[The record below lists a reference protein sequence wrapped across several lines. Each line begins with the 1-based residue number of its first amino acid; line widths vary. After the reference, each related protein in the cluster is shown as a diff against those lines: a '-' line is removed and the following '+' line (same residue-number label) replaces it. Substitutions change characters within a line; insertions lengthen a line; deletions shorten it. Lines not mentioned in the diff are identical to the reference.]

1 MMQRLRTGTMARVV
15 GAALLLVIVIGS
27 QLSFDTMTRAGDSQ
41 DHLYFPSGRF
51 LTEAAVGYREAVAD
65 YLWFR
70 FIQYYGAFAKG
81 HNDLRYFDLLIEG
94 ITRLDPRFV
103 EAYHFASL
111 VAWSDLGSFPKSLD
125 LLKQGIL
132 HNPDV
137 AKLPFQIG
145 FTYYVFYKDYPRA
158 TFWFEAAAKCSD
170 ATDRE
175 RRFAAF
181 ASHRAGDER
190 VSLELWKALLDS
202 TDNPQMIQLAHKM
215 IREIT
220 ARIQVSE
227 RAVGNGVGSVQEQQ

>member
-1 MMQRLRTGTMARVV
+1 MRKRPDMGAVARVV
-15 GAALLLVIVIGS
+15 GVVFCLLLVVGS
-27 QLSFDTMTRAGDSQ
+27 LLSYDGMMHERERQ

-51 LTEAAVGYREAVAD
+51 LREASLGFREAVAD

-81 HNDLRYFDLLIEG
+81 HNDMRYFDLLVDS
-94 ITRLDPRFV
+94 ITRLDPRFI

-125 LLKQGIL
+125 LLKRGIL
-132 HNPDV
+132 NNPDA
-137 AKLPFQIG
+137 AKLPFQVG

-158 TFWFEAAAKCSD
+158 SFWFETAAKCGD

-181 ASHRAGDER
+181 ARHKAGDER
-190 VSLELWKALLDS
+190 VSLELWRTLLAS
-202 TDNPQMIQLAHKM
+202 TDNPQMIDLARKM
-215 IREIT
+215 IAEISAKLQA
-220 ARIQVSE
+220 ARP
-227 RAVGNGVGSVQEQQ
+227 AVGPVLEGP

>member
-1 MMQRLRTGTMARVV
+1 MNGRLDIGAMGRSV
-15 GAALLLVIVIGS
+15 GVFFCLLLVVGS
-27 QLSFDTMTRAGDSQ
+27 LLSYDAMLHGQDRQ

-51 LTEAAVGYREAVAD
+51 LTEAAVGFRETVAD

-81 HNDLRYFDLLIEG
+81 HNDLRYFDLLIDG

-125 LLKQGIL
+125 LLKRGIL
-132 HNPDV
+132 NNPDT
-137 AKLPFQIG
+137 AKLPFQVG
-145 FTYYVFYKDYPRA
+145 FTYYVFYKDYERA
-158 TFWFEAAAKCSD
+158 AFWFEAASRCKD

-181 ASHRAGDER
+181 AHYRMGDDR
-190 VSLELWKALLDS
+190 VSLELWKTLLNS
-202 TDNPQMIQLAHKM
+202 TENPQMIKLARKM
-215 IREIT
+215 IGEIS
-220 ARIQVSE
+220 AKLGAQNDVYGPVLESP
-227 RAVGNGVGSVQEQQ
+227 